1 MASVQIRLNDEE
13 EEWVLRAMIASG
25 DKQTATHIKKVYFEA
40 IKGNDLM
47 ANKVY
52 EALELLN
59 HKLDNM
65 GKSEPGE
72 VVNNDQQMMLALL
85 CGLYVMIR
93 KSVSENIRKSADVY
107 LDAEAIES
115 YLKEEK

>member
-1 MASVQIRLNDEE
+1 MSSVQIRLNDEE
-13 EEWVLRAMIASG
+13 EELVLRAMVASG

-40 IKGNDLM
+40 IKGNDLV

-59 HKLDNM
+59 HKIDKLGNL
-65 GKSEPGE
+65 GAAGE
-72 VVNNDQQMMLALL
+72 QSNDQQMVLTLL

-93 KSVSENIRKSADVY
+93 KSVAENIRKSADNY
-107 LDAEAIES
+107 LDADAIENF
-115 YLKEEK
+115 LKEEK